1 MQAYFNER
9 EEYGAYE
16 QIKIQRISVDEFNGG
31 LKLKAVTEKGCFV
44 IILDDVKE
52 QSRFCE
58 LMQKAM
64 EKAIVTHLTKALEEM
79 SRNMSSEPTLD
90 IDSEFNC

>member
-1 MQAYFNER
+1 MQAYFNEK
-9 EEYGAYE
+9 EEYGEYE
-16 QIKIQRISVDEFNGG
+16 QIGIQRISVDELNGG

-58 LMQKAM
+58 LMQRAM
-64 EKAIVTHLTKALEEM
+64 EKAIVSHLTKALEEM

-90 IDSEFNC
+90 INSEFDC